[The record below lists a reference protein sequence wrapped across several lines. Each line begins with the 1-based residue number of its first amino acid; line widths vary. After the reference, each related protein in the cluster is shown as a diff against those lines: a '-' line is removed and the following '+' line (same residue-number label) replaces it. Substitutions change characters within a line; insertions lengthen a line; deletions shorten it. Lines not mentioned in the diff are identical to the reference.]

1 MKENRYKKMFTLSF
15 DDGTVQDRRFVAL
28 IDQYNLKCTFNLN
41 SGLFGSVHNINH
53 GDITVCHDEVA
64 RTEVK
69 ELYINHEIAV
79 HTVTHP
85 NLLHCTKEQ
94 IISEVN
100 NDYVNLTALTDSKIQ
115 GMAYPGGPFYND
127 FVIETILQHTP
138 IRYARTIASHHT
150 FQLPENF
157 MTWHP
162 TCHQNDQCLMQL
174 ANDFIQATPDHD
186 MLFYLWGHT
195 FEFDI
200 YNTWDA
206 FEEFCRLICNH
217 NDICYMTNGEVYE
230 YLCSK
235 SN

>member
-1 MKENRYKKMFTLSF
+1 MKENSYKKMFTLSF

-28 IDQYNLKCTFNLN
+28 IEKYNLKCTFNLN
-41 SGLFGSVHNINH
+41 SGLFGSVHNIVH
-53 GDITVCHDEVA
+53 GDMTVCHDEIVLD
-64 RTEVK
+64 EVT
-69 ELYINHEIAV
+69 ELYKNHEIAV

-85 NLLHCTKEQ
+85 NLLNCTKTQ

-100 NDYVNLTALTDSKIQ
+100 NDYVNLTPLTDKTIQ
-115 GMAYPGGPFYND
+115 GMAYPGGPHYND
-127 FVIETILQHTP
+127 FVIETILLHTP
-138 IRYARTIASHHT
+138 IRYARTIASHRT
-150 FQLPENF
+150 FKLPENF

-162 TCHQNDQCLMQL
+162 TCHQNDQHLMQL
-174 ANDFIQATPDHD
+174 AKDFIRAKPDHD

-200 YNTWDA
+200 NKTWDA
-206 FEEFCRLICNH
+206 FEEFCKLISWH
-217 NDICYMTNGEVYE
+217 NDICYMTNGEIYE